1 MVFNV
6 GKIRST
12 IQQLGQKLTA
22 DKIHQFGTKVR
33 DTALQIG
40 RKVSNTLGKVGDIGN
55 KLLPMAETVGTALGY
70 GPEIAGFETAR
81 KGLDMVNNA
90 KQTVD
95 SLRNQGRAFTAGG
108 VLPAQINS
116 KYDYSDVYNLN
127 SLFKGQ

>member
-33 DTALQIG
+33 DTAFQIG
-40 RKVSNTLGKVGDIGN
+40 RKVSNTLGKVSDVGN
-55 KLLPMAETVGTALGY
+55 KLLPLAETVGTALGY

-90 KQTVD
+90 KNTVD
-95 SLRNQGRAFTAGG
+95 TLRNQGRAFTSGG
-108 VLPAQINS
+108 IPPSQIKP